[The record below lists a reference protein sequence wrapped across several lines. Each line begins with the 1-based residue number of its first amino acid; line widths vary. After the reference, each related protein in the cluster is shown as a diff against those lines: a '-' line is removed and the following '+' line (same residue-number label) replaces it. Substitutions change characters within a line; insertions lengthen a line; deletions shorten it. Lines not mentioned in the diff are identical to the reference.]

1 MSTIIAEAKVGM
13 LGHTGSGKT
22 CFMYGMYNAFSD
34 FAMRLPFTLYTQNAR
49 DDAIFR
55 TLWEKIE
62 DEDWSPP
69 GTDFPMTYLLELR
82 DRQSPLINISWIDY
96 RGAALWE
103 DATQEEDET
112 LRNQLVEA
120 ECLFLCV
127 ESGTLE
133 SRKAKDR
140 NKIGRMATL
149 SKDLPQVPLVILMT
163 KADLFESG
171 SSDLDAGTPRP
182 QPSGSAPAP
191 LPAIDPA
198 IEEIVR
204 AKFHPWFEQNRQI
217 MISPASIRP
226 DNRYFDYLPAPFA
239 YTAYKVVQA
248 KCAEKAELL
257 SLNDSLLQKRTK
269 GVQSYW
275 YYLGTKTTRELRE
288 KIEMEKETLEALK
301 KRMASLENYFSR
313 ASIYQGHERVTLS
326 GARWQ
331 APR

>member
-62 DEDWSPP
+62 DEEWSPP

-82 DRQSPLINISWIDY
+82 ASQKPLINISWIDY

-103 DATQEEDET
+103 DATPEEDET
-112 LRNQLVEA
+112 LRTQLVEA
-120 ECLFLCV
+120 DCLFFCV

-140 NKIGRMATL
+140 NKIGRLGTL
-149 SKDLPQVPLVILMT
+149 SRDLPPVPLVILVS
-163 KADLFESG
+163 KADLFQSVSNEPDTS
-171 SSDLDAGTPRP
+171 AVRP
-182 QPSGSAPAP
+182 QAPGTGPAP
-191 LPAIDPA
+191 LPPIDPA
-198 IEEIVR
+198 LEELVR
-204 AKFHPWFEQNRQI
+204 SRFHPWFEQNRQI
-217 MISPASIRP
+217 MISPASIKP

-239 YTAYKVVQA
+239 YTAYKIVQA
-248 KCAEKAELL
+248 KCAEKTELL
-257 SLNDSLLQKRTK
+257 KLNDSLLQKRTK
-269 GVQSYW
+269 GVKAYW

-288 KIEMEKETLEALK
+288 KLETEREILEALK
-301 KRMASLENYFSR
+301 KRMTTLEDYFSR
-313 ASIYQGHERVTLS
+313 ASIFQGHERVTLA
-326 GARWQ
+326 GGRWQ

>member
-34 FAMRLPFTLYTQNAR
+34 FSMRLPFTLYTQNAR

-62 DEDWSPP
+62 DEGWNPP

-82 DRQSPLINISWIDY
+82 ASQKPLINISWIDY

-103 DATQEEDET
+103 DATPEEDES
-112 LRNQLVEA
+112 LRTQLVEA
-120 ECLFLCV
+120 DCLFLCV
-127 ESGTLE
+127 ESETLE

-140 NKIGRMATL
+140 NKIGRLGTL
-149 SKDLPQVPLVILMT
+149 SRDLPPVPLVILVS
-163 KADLFESG
+163 KADLFQSV
-171 SSDLDAGTPRP
+171 SDDLGAGTTRP
-182 QPSGSAPAP
+182 QAFGPGPAP

-204 AKFHPWFEQNRQI
+204 ARFHPWFEQNRQI
-217 MISPASIRP
+217 MISPASIKP

-239 YTAYKVVQA
+239 YTAYKIVQA
-248 KCAEKAELL
+248 KCAEKTELL
-257 SLNDSLLQKRTK
+257 KLDDSRLQKRTK
-269 GVQSYW
+269 GVKAYW
-275 YYLGTKTTRELRE
+275 YYLGTKTTREIRE
-288 KIEMEKETLEALK
+288 KIEQEREILEMLK
-301 KRMASLENYFSR
+301 KRMSSLENYFSQ
-313 ASIYQGHERVTLS
+313 ASIYQGHERVTLA
-326 GARWQ
+326 GGRWQ